1 MTDARRDL
9 SALTG
14 GRAGALAGK
23 LTPRPAP
30 TPAAEPTTEQEPAP
44 APPPATP
51 PPRPRRRTAP
61 TVAAGAESWRKQ
73 SWPAYIPAPLLERIR
88 ADVEDRTLGEWLLD
102 AYEAVHDRLP
112 ARFPQRTP
120 TAGLPPRTRRPRRG
134 TGGLVE
140 VQLRLTRAEV
150 AVLEQRMD
158 DLGGPS
164 RSAFVTAV
172 AELYLGS

>member
-1 MTDARRDL
+1 MH
-9 SALTG
+9 ALP
-14 GRAGALAGK
+14 GRAIIGTITWTAAGEE
-23 LTPRPAP
+23 AP
-30 TPAAEPTTEQEPAP
+30 TPAT
-44 APPPATP
+44 
-51 PPRPRRRTAP
+51 TAP
-61 TVAAGAESWRKQ
+61 IAVPDFPGADRKR
-73 SWPAYIPAPLLERIR
+73 SWPAYVPAPLLERIR
-88 ADVEDRTLGEWLLD
+88 GDVGDRTLGEWLLD

-172 AELYLGS
+172 AELHLGS